1 VRDEEAPLEP
11 FFSSVFQ
18 TALQHGLGI
27 AKNVDNAI
35 EKLVGSS
42 EPSSDLERLFKDA
55 RRLGTF
61 QSSDTRTI
69 AVLGDSGEGNYG
81 VLQETTAVA
90 NVFIGKSSLINAL
103 LHFPEIAKT
112 VGLYYCLRDLSAY
125 FFEQGD
131 IGAACTSVVTEYR
144 QKKREHTSPITIEV
158 EYLSRSEI
166 EDLIKE
172 LLWNYRQIFLPEV
185 EEDKVDPKDYAR
197 YQRESEQAWSA
208 LEAGFKHQR
217 GFNKQ
222 LVSDMSE
229 GGLVKATDQLVQWA
243 HELEWPDGGNS
254 GFWKAEVDT
263 AEECCETTSIFMQ
276 DRFWPFTKI
285 IR

>member
-1 VRDEEAPLEP
+1 
-11 FFSSVFQ
+11 
-18 TALQHGLGI
+18 
-27 AKNVDNAI
+27 
-35 EKLVGSS
+35 
-42 EPSSDLERLFKDA
+42 
-55 RRLGTF
+55 
-61 QSSDTRTI
+61 
-69 AVLGDSGEGNYG
+69 
-81 VLQETTAVA
+81 
-90 NVFIGKSSLINAL
+90 
-103 LHFPEIAKT
+103 
-112 VGLYYCLRDLSAY
+112 LSTY

-144 QKKREHTSPITIEV
+144 QKTREHTSPITIEV
-158 EYLSRSEI
+158 EYLSQSEI

-172 LLWNYRQIFLPEV
+172 LLWNYRQIFLPEI

-208 LEAGFKHQR
+208 LEAGFRHQR

-222 LVSDMSE
+222 LVSDMAE

-243 HELEWPDGGNS
+243 HALEWPDGGNF
-254 GFWKAEVDT
+254 GFWKATADT
-263 AEECCETTSIFMQ
+263 AEECCEMTSIFMQ